1 MGCEQRP
8 ANQAERPG
16 PQCVVHNRRPPPTD
30 VVEGPEQPRAATED
44 RVPTRDPGRRD
55 KGEPADAVRLRRSE
69 LRRDQAAER
78 MADQV
83 HTLEAGRLEAT
94 AEPARE
100 LTSGK
105 SASQPG

>member
-30 VVEGPEQPRAATED
+30 VVEGSEQPRTATED
-44 RVPTRDPGRRD
+44 RVPARDPGRRD
-55 KGEPADAVRLRRSE
+55 KREPADALGLRRSQ

-83 HTLEAGRLEAT
+83 HTLEPGRLEAT

-100 LTSGK
+100 LISGK
-105 SASQPG
+105 SPSQPG

>member
-1 MGCEQRP
+1 VGCEQRP
-8 ANQAERPG
+8 ANQAERAG
-16 PQCVVHNRRPPPTD
+16 PQCVVHDRRPPSTD

-44 RVPTRDPGRRD
+44 GVPTRDPGRRD
-55 KGEPADAVRLRRSE
+55 KREPADAVRLRSSQ

-83 HTLEAGRLEAT
+83 HTLETGRLEAT

-100 LTSGK
+100 LISGK
-105 SASQPG
+105 SPPQPG

>member
-1 MGCEQRP
+1 M
-8 ANQAERPG
+8 
-16 PQCVVHNRRPPPTD
+16 HDRRPPPTD
-30 VVEGPEQPRAATED
+30 VVEGAEQPRAATED
-44 RVPTRDPGRRD
+44 RVPTRDPRWRH
-55 KGEPADAVRLRRSE
+55 KREPADAVRLRRSQ

-83 HTLEAGRLEAT
+83 HTLETGRLEAT

-100 LTSGK
+100 LISGK